1 MTGLLLL
8 EILYFLLVFFT
19 ILRVIY
25 DTRNGSKALAY
36 ILFIYFVPIIGI
48 LFYFWFGVN
57 YRKRKLYSKKIILD
71 EILRQKILNQLS
83 DYQHKIKGLGIV
95 NECQQKL
102 SDFIFKFSKTTLT
115 ANNAIKLLINGE
127 EKFNTLIA
135 DLKQAKH
142 HIHLEYYI
150 FESDRTGKEIIEV
163 LIQKAKAGVIV
174 RFIYDDFGSHGIDK
188 NQLNKLKSAGA
199 EIAPFYKVNLFLFA
213 SKINYR
219 NHRKIV
225 IIDGTISFVG
235 GINISDKYR
244 NDTKKQ
250 GEIFWRDTHLR
261 INGTATASLQFIFFG
276 DWNFCSKQTL
286 EIEDAYF
293 PSRFD
298 ENVTGSDLVQIVPA
312 GPDSDLPVIYY
323 SLIETISCAK
333 KSILITNPYLIPGE
347 SLIDAL
353 LVAAGSGVSIKIIVP
368 GVSDSKIVNAAANS
382 FYSELLTAGIEV
394 YRYQKGFVHAK
405 TMVVDDDLSI
415 VGTSNMDYRSFD
427 LNFEVNAMV
436 YSQNIASELTYTF
449 EEDLKFCNKIDR
461 NSWQRRPLYMQFFE
475 RTARLLSPLL

>member
-1 MTGLLLL
+1 MTGLLFL
-8 EILYFLLVFFT
+8 EVLYFLLVFFT
-19 ILRVIY
+19 ILRIIY

-36 ILFIYFVPIIGI
+36 VLFIYFVPVIGI

-71 EILRQKILNQLS
+71 EVLRQKVLNQLA
-83 DYQHKIKGLGIV
+83 DYQHKIKESGIV

-115 ANNAIKLLINGE
+115 ANNSIKLLINGE
-127 EKFNTLIA
+127 EKFNTLLD

-142 HIHLEYYI
+142 HIHIEYYI
-150 FESDRTGKEIIEV
+150 FESDRTGTEIIEV
-163 LIQKAKAGVIV
+163 LIQKAKAGVKV

-188 NQLNKLKSAGA
+188 DQLNKLKSAGA
-199 EIAPFYKVNLFLFA
+199 EIAPFYKIDLFLFA

-225 IIDGTISFVG
+225 IIDGAISFVG

-244 NDTKKQ
+244 NDTKAT
-250 GEIFWRDTHLR
+250 GELFWRDTHLR
-261 INGTATASLQFIFFG
+261 INGTATASLQFIFIG

-286 EIEDAYF
+286 EIEGAYF
-293 PSRFD
+293 PNRLN
-298 ENVTGSDLVQIVPA
+298 ENLIETDLVQIVPS

-323 SLIETISCAK
+323 SLIKTIDCAK
-333 KSILITNPYLIPGE
+333 KSILITNPYFIPGE
-347 SLIDAL
+347 SLVDAL

-368 GVSDSKIVNAAANS
+368 GISDSKIVNAAANS
-382 FYSELLTAGIEV
+382 FYSELLTAGIEI

-436 YSQNIASELTYTF
+436 YSRKIASELTYAF
-449 EEDLKFCNKIDR
+449 EEDLKECDKIDR
-461 NSWQRRPLYMQFFE
+461 NSWERRPIYLQLVE
-475 RTARLLSPLL
+475 RAVRLLSPLL